1 MRKYKATVIDYGM
14 GNIWSVTSALQYLG
28 CEVDVSSDALI
39 IERAQTLILPGVGSF
54 RKAMNAL
61 ISMNLEASILNSVL
75 ARKAKFLGICLG
87 MQLMGTKSSEDGE
100 TKGLGLIPSSV
111 DKFSSSEVADR
122 KVPHIG
128 FDQVH
133 FDSDGNLFKG
143 ISGNQDFYFVH
154 SYRMLPPDSKAGL
167 STCNY
172 GIDFL
177 AAYENDNIFATQ
189 FHPEKSQTNG
199 LRLLDNFLK
208 V

>member
-1 MRKYKATVIDYGM
+1 MKKYKATVIDYGM

-28 CEVDVSSDALI
+28 CEVDVSSDALV

-111 DKFSSSEVADR
+111 DKFSSSEVAKYHTLALIKCMLTQMGIYLKVFRAIKISTLYTHTECCHQIR
-122 KVPHIG
+122 K
-128 FDQVH
+128 
-133 FDSDGNLFKG
+133 
-143 ISGNQDFYFVH
+143 QDF
-154 SYRMLPPDSKAGL
+154 PPAIMGL
-167 STCNY
+167 
-172 GIDFL
+172 
-177 AAYENDNIFATQ
+177 IF
-189 FHPEKSQTNG
+189 
-199 LRLLDNFLK
+199 
-208 V
+208 